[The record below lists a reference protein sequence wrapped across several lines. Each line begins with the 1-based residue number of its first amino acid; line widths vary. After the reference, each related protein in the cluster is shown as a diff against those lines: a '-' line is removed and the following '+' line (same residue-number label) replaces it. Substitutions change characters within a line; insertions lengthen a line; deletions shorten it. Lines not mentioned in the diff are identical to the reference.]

1 MSALNLPKLILTS
14 TATQNEHPLPTDAF
28 PGLNEINS
36 SENHSKLYRSYPVTI
51 PQNTYSAGQV
61 VNPYIVNES
70 KYTNGTVF
78 IIVGSI
84 MGLIFLL
91 LGIVWLAL
99 EFRAWRSA
107 KHRQSMGI
115 YDGMNSDSE
124 TGITYPAH
132 LGLNLNLNLNLGAS
146 ELEFGSSGRPTSI
159 TASLSSMASRNISS
173 SFSSSS
179 ASLNSMSDSRHSGS
193 ANETDISEKIIREK
207 WLQQQNQ
214 QQGPYQ
220 PIYKTQRN
228 SSSTLN
234 LLASNPELMATARNS
249 LFVSPTEILRNELA
263 QPNLS
268 VDTLIHNSIESS
280 PTVMRLNQ
288 FVPAGIDR
296 GIEFTLGDNSNGS
309 SKGRR
314 KGRHFRS
321 PSAHLDELLAR
332 DT

>member
-1 MSALNLPKLILTS
+1 MSAQNLPKLILTS

-28 PGLNEINS
+28 PGLDEIN
-36 SENHSKLYRSYPVTI
+36 NGPNGSKLYQSYPVTI

-61 VNPYIVNES
+61 VNPHIVNES
-70 KYTNGTVF
+70 KYTDGTVF

-91 LGIVWLAL
+91 LGIVWLAF

-107 KHRQSMGI
+107 KHRQSTGLFN
-115 YDGMNSDSE
+115 GMASDAE
-124 TGITYPAH
+124 TGITYPTH
-132 LGLNLNLNLNLGAS
+132 LGLNLDLNLNLS
-146 ELEFGSSGRPTSI
+146 TPELEFESAQRPMSI
-159 TASLSSMASRNISS
+159 TASIPSMTSRNTSS

-179 ASLNSMSDSRHSGS
+179 SLNLISGS
-193 ANETDISEKIIREK
+193 PPYGSAHGTDISEKIIEEK
-207 WLQQQNQ
+207 RLEK
-214 QQGPYQ
+214 QGPYQ

-249 LFVSPTEILRNELA
+249 LFVSPTEILRSELA
-263 QPNLS
+263 QPNYLS
-268 VDTLIHNSIESS
+268 VDTLLYSS
-280 PTVMRLNQ
+280 KEDSPNTVTHLNQ
-288 FVPAGIDR
+288 FVPASIDR
-296 GIEFTLGDNSNGS
+296 GIEFTPGHSSNGS
-309 SKGRR
+309 SKRS

-321 PSAHLDELLAR
+321 PSAHLDELLAK